1 MKTKIESLY
10 KLTEANQHRAANPQT
25 SAWVSASAGS
35 GKTKVLTDRVLN
47 LLLSGVS
54 PQRVLCLTFT
64 KAAAAEMAQRIN
76 SELGSWAVSNSND
89 LKSKLIL
96 LTQGSVNSSQMNRAR
111 RLLAQVLE
119 VPDGMKIMTIH
130 AFCQSVLSRFPIEAG
145 VLPNFS
151 VMDEW
156 DTNDLLKNVQL
167 DLIVNSQVIDSDL
180 TSAVVNL
187 TNSFHEMQFP
197 KLMTEL
203 TKSRSRIGDLIDK
216 HGGVDPLIEA
226 VYETL
231 NLSENKDPK
240 KILER
245 ACEDVSFNFEGL
257 NKCIKYLNQGSEK
270 DKLHSEIIKKWLHNS
285 SQRIDFFDEYL
296 SCFLTKND
304 SIRNRLIT
312 NPVIEKY
319 PKSEIF
325 MAEEANRLHAIKQN
339 LKSVNIA
346 EITSSVI
353 HLANGIM
360 ETYTSHKSSRALL
373 DYDDLIIRTRQLLEA
388 QGNAAWVLYKLD
400 GGIDHILIDEAQ
412 DTNSDQ
418 WRIIASIANEFY
430 DGIGS
435 EAEKL
440 NSQGLPSRSIF
451 AVGDVKQSI
460 FSFQGAEPEE
470 FGVMRKH
477 FSKKAI
483 NSQNFWEDV
492 SLDVSFRSTEPIL
505 KVVDSVFSKE
515 PASIGVVKTDETLE
529 HLPIRSGDGG
539 CVEIWPPL
547 KNTGPTAPLSWK
559 PPVERVSSI
568 GVEER
573 LAGLIARRISSW
585 VQTGEILES
594 YNRPIEPSDIIVL
607 VRRRTPF
614 VDSLVRSLKDL
625 GIPVAGVDRMLL
637 TDQLVVMDLLALG
650 EFLLLPEDDLNLATV
665 LKCPLIGLN
674 DEDLYKLAYKRSGT
688 VWESLRDQSVKI
700 KKYNTAYTY
709 LLKLLNS
716 VDFVKP
722 YELYAQ
728 LLNQGGRALILSS
741 LGPES
746 ADPLNEFLSLAL
758 AYEKNN
764 TPSLQGFLKWVTS
777 SQTEIKRDL
786 DQATGAVRVMTVHG
800 AKGLQAPIVILP
812 DTMQTPKKI
821 PQLLWHKDILLCTPK
836 KSDQDKTTSA
846 AYEYAQK
853 IQIEEYRRLLYVAM
867 TRAADR
873 LYICGWET
881 KNRPPEHCWYN
892 LINNA
897 MQDIAQSTE
906 CQFLATDS
914 ENVDHGI
921 LRLDSPQIE
930 KPSSKNKTAHKFS
943 TSSPPSW
950 AMELP
955 PKEGS
960 MLPRIVPSGA
970 KQNHQTQ
977 SLTSYINDNNQFNRG
992 NIIHHLMQWLP
1003 TLPYET
1009 REQEARKYL
1018 AKSYFNIPSKIL
1030 DKILMETQEILQD
1043 KKFSNLFSSASIAE
1057 VPISGVVSGSDGF
1070 KRVISGQIDRL
1081 LISNKSIT
1089 VVDYKT
1095 DLHPPKSSESVK
1107 PIYLRQISA
1116 YRTLLKDAYPG
1127 FIIKCYLLWTETP
1140 HLMELPHTL
1149 LDKHS
1154 VTNVK

>member
-1 MKTKIESLY
+1 MKTNIEPLY
-10 KLTEANQHRAANPQT
+10 KLTEANQHRAANPQK

-54 PQRVLCLTFT
+54 PQRILCLTFT

-89 LKSKLIL
+89 LESKLII
-96 LTQGSVNSSQMNRAR
+96 LTQGSVNLSQMNLAR

-151 VMDEW
+151 VMDER

-180 TSAVVNL
+180 TSAVANL
-187 TNSFHEMQFP
+187 TSSFHEMQFP
-197 KLMTEL
+197 ELMTEL

-216 HGGVDPLIEA
+216 HGGVEPLIEA
-226 VYETL
+226 VYKTL
-231 NLSENKDPK
+231 NLSGNKDPK
-240 KILER
+240 KILKK
-245 ACEDVSFNFEGL
+245 ACEDVSFNLEGL
-257 NKCIKYLNQGSEK
+257 NSCIKYFHHGSER
-270 DKLHSEIIKKWLHNS
+270 DKLHSEIIKKWLHNPH
-285 SQRIDFFDEYL
+285 QRIDFFDEYL
-296 SCFLTKND
+296 SCFFTKD
-304 SIRNRLIT
+304 DRIRKRLIT
-312 NPVIEKY
+312 KPIIEKQ

-325 MAEEANRLHAIKQN
+325 MAEEAHRLYAVKQN

-346 EITSSVI
+346 EITSSII

-360 ETYTSHKSSRALL
+360 KTYTSHKSSRALL
-373 DYDDLIIRTRQLLEA
+373 DYDDLIIRTRQLLET

-430 DGIGS
+430 DGMGS
-435 EAEKL
+435 ESENLK
-440 NSQGLPSRSIF
+440 SQGLPSRSIF

-477 FSKKAI
+477 FSKKAS
-483 NSQNFWEDV
+483 NSQNLWEDV

-505 KVVDSVFSKE
+505 KVVDAVFSKT
-515 PASIGVVKTDETLE
+515 PASIGVVKTDEALK

-539 CVEIWPPL
+539 CVEIWDPL
-547 KNTGPTAPLSWK
+547 KNIGTSAPHSWK

-594 YNRPIEPSDIIVL
+594 HNRPIEPSDIMVL

-625 GIPVAGVDRMLL
+625 GIPVAGVDRMVL
-637 TDQLVVMDLLALG
+637 TDQLAVMDLLALG

-688 VWESLRDQSVKI
+688 VWESLCEQSVKI
-700 KKYNTAYTY
+700 EKYKPAYKF

-716 VDFVKP
+716 VDFLKP

-821 PQLLWHKDILLCTPK
+821 SKLLWHKDILLCTSK
-836 KSDQDKTTSA
+836 KSDRDETTSV

-853 IQIEEYRRLLYVAM
+853 IQTEEYRRLLYVAM

-873 LYICGWET
+873 LYICGWEN
-881 KNRPPEHCWYN
+881 KNDPPEHCWYN
-892 LINNA
+892 LIKGS
-897 MQDIAQSTE
+897 MIDIAEPTK
-906 CQFLATDS
+906 CQFLANDS
-914 ENVDHGI
+914 EGKDGMV
-921 LRLDSPQIE
+921 LRLDSIQTEEPNIE
-930 KPSSKNKTAHKFS
+930 NKIIHNFL
-943 TSSPPSW
+943 TSPPPSW
-950 AMELP
+950 AIELP
-955 PKEGS
+955 PKETKI
-960 MLPRIVPSGA
+960 LPRIVPSGS
-970 KQNHQTQ
+970 KQNNQTQ
-977 SLTSYINDNNQFNRG
+977 SLIQNINDNIRFNRG

-1003 TLPYET
+1003 TLPFET
-1009 REQEARKYL
+1009 REKAARKYL
-1018 AKSYFNIPSKIL
+1018 SKSYFQVPTEIINKIL
-1030 DKILMETQEILQD
+1030 IETQEILQD
-1043 KKFSNLFSSASIAE
+1043 EKFSDLFSSASIAE
-1057 VPISGVVSGSDGF
+1057 VPISGIVSGSDGL

-1081 LISNKSIT
+1081 LILNKSIT

-1095 DLHPPKSSESVK
+1095 DLYPPKSPKSVG
-1107 PIYLRQISA
+1107 PSYLRQMSA
-1116 YRTLLKDAYPG
+1116 YRTLLKDAYPES
-1127 FIIKCYLLWTETP
+1127 IINCYLLWTETP
-1140 HLMELPHTL
+1140 HLMEIPDIL
-1149 LDKHS
+1149 LDKYS
-1154 VTNVK
+1154 VINVK